1 MPLTGPEKA
10 VLMLLSLDEAAAA
23 PIVAELDDGE
33 LRKLRETATLMR
45 AVPASALDEVY
56 GEFVERAREAVAVPR
71 GGVTYLRRLASRALG
86 EERSQRIFTN
96 AEPSGLER
104 IAQVEPASVAA
115 LMEREHPQLTAA
127 VLSQL
132 EPGRAAKVL
141 EAMSPDR
148 QALVVARL
156 ASMTQVPAGLLE
168 GVASALANEA
178 SPPAEAEE
186 PPCRCRRPPG
196 AKPRRFSGSWA
207 RTLSNTVLGRLE
219 QDSQEVAEQIRRALH
234 TFDDLASLDPRALRV
249 LLQEVPQERLVL
261 ALKIATDE
269 VKQKLFSAM
278 SSRAAELMRDD
289 LEALRGVRL
298 ADVEA
303 AQQEIVAVALR
314 LESEGTISLGGDDE
328 LI

>member
-23 PIVAELDDGE
+23 PIVAELEESE

-45 AVPASALDEVY
+45 AVPASALDDVY

-71 GGVTYLRRLASRALG
+71 GGVTYLRRLATRALG
-86 EERSQRIFTN
+86 EERSQKIFTN
-96 AEPSGLER
+96 AQPSGLER
-104 IAQVEPASVAA
+104 IARVEPEAVAA
-115 LMEREHPQLTAA
+115 VMEREHPQLTAA

-132 EPGRAAKVL
+132 DPTKAAGVL
-141 EAMSPDR
+141 QSLSPER
-148 QALVVARL
+148 QAVVVSRL

-168 GVASALANEA
+168 GVATALANELPAGESEA
-178 SPPAEAEE
+178 SMSVDGLGLA
-186 PPCRCRRPPG
+186 
-196 AKPRRFSGSWA
+196 AKVLRKLGKDN
-207 RTLSNTVLGRLE
+207 SNALLGRLDE
-219 QDSQEVAEQIRRALH
+219 ADKEVADNIRRALH
-234 TFDDLASLDPRALRV
+234 TFDDLAALDPRALRV

-261 ALKIATDE
+261 ALKVATEE
-269 VKQKLFSAM
+269 VKQKIFSSM

-303 AQQEIVAVALR
+303 AQQEIVQIALR
-314 LESEGTISLGGDDE
+314 LESEGTISLGGE
-328 LI
+328 EEFV

>member
-104 IAQVEPASVAA
+104 IAQVEPAAVAA

-132 EPGRAAKVL
+132 EPGRAAHVL
-141 EAMSPDR
+141 EAMSPER
-148 QALVVARL
+148 QALVVSRL

-168 GVASALANEA
+168 GVASALASEL
-178 SPPAEAEE
+178 PPAEAEAAMSVDGL
-186 PPCRCRRPPG
+186 G
-196 AKPRRFSGSWA
+196 AAAKILRKLGKDAS
-207 RTLSNTVLGRLE
+207 TTVLGRLE
-219 QDSQEVAEQIRRALH
+219 QDSQEMADQIRRALH

-249 LLQEVPQERLVL
+249 LLQEIPQDRLVL

-278 SSRAAELMRDD
+278 SARAAELMRDD

-303 AQQEIVAVALR
+303 AQQEIVQVALR
-314 LESEGTISLGGDDE
+314 LESEGTISLGGEDE
-328 LI
+328 LV